1 MDYIK
6 GANKIFTNERSWI
19 KDNSVKIKRSKFEL
33 QIERLK
39 DFVST
44 LQIFAKC
51 EYGKCRKYRFVIEN
65 VAGPGNL
72 RHVTCWSNKNNGRR
86 HAVGTQSPVSRS
98 PEGTPAN
105 APNISSADRPTE
117 PLKVKLLQ
125 GIKEKEVG
133 HHEILNDNEKLVHNK
148 ILQLRKIDCENLLGK
163 WQDLEKAML
172 FDYFKRMPKA
182 GHLHCHLK
190 AISTD
195 VLLEKEISKKFVAA
209 WWFREYAD
217 FSI

>member
-6 GANKIFTNERSWI
+6 GAHKFFFSNERSWI
-19 KDNSVKIKRSKFEL
+19 KVNSVKIKRSKFEL

-125 GIKEKEVG
+125 GIKEKEVD
-133 HHEILNDNEKLVHNK
+133 HHEILNDNENLVHNK
-148 ILQLRKIDCENLLGK
+148 YYNWEKSIVKIYWENFLCRIWRRPCFL
-163 WQDLEKAML
+163 
-172 FDYFKRMPKA
+172 
-182 GHLHCHLK
+182 
-190 AISTD
+190 I
-195 VLLEKEISKKFVAA
+195 ISKGCQKLVFYIAI
-209 WWFREYAD
+209 WRR
-217 FSI
+217 